1 MFLSERE
8 AKSVQRASVPFKKK
22 KGGRYIGFIV
32 ISSVVVVVVA
42 DLPAVAMVHFK

>member
-22 KGGRYIGFIV
+22 EGWEVYRVYCHQQRRRRRRRRPPCCRHGPF
-32 ISSVVVVVVA
+32 
-42 DLPAVAMVHFK
+42 